1 MRKRKAYPGSL
12 YDFYGVEQW
21 LNLLAKENLYLEDF
35 SSFGHLGIFQRGE
48 PKRVRYHV
56 EPDLSQYRDREDEYN
71 LSEEWELVCKVS
83 GVCLVYATEDP
94 WAAKPAKW
102 KIEDKYLR
110 KKQRSLWLNF
120 VLWVVTIGLA
130 GWRIAIDFFPDRNIY
145 YMDWLQLLPLV
156 FFSSV
161 LLALAEVGK
170 GLPQLYDIWVW
181 RRSFLMGE
189 EVEQHSVMAIFRW
202 GEQWILPSILAVA
215 MLSVVF
221 LSGGST
227 RHLRPL
233 DQYDDPLP
241 LVTLDVTEDVIHYA
255 PKPYGPDIDVSVKH
269 RLLIP
274 DDIHISSSGL
284 YENPGDVHAW
294 MDYGFP
300 GNADA
305 EMHFEYYR
313 LWTETMAVKLAEDE
327 AKHAAEYSTC
337 HKVTHN
343 QFDDLWICEVPMWMG
358 HAESQRIIAREGDVV
373 IRLGYYG
380 NEVLG
385 EHLEEIYRIVM
396 DYRNN

>member
-1 MRKRKAYPGSL
+1 
-12 YDFYGVEQW
+12 
-21 LNLLAKENLYLEDF
+21 
-35 SSFGHLGIFQRGE
+35 
-48 PKRVRYHV
+48 VRYHL
-56 EPDLSQYRDREDEYN
+56 EPDLSQYRDLNDDYS
-71 LSEEWELVCKVS
+71 LSEEWELVCKVA

-102 KIEDKYLR
+102 KLADKYLR

-130 GWRIAIDFFPDRNIY
+130 GWRIAIDFFPDRNVC

-202 GEQWILPSILAVA
+202 GEQWILPSVVA
-215 MLSVVF
+215 AALIALLF
-221 LSGGST
+221 TSGGTT
-227 RHLRPL
+227 RYLSPL

-255 PKPYGPDIDVSVKH
+255 PEPYGPDIDVSVKH

-274 DDIHISSSGL
+274 DDILISSTGL
-284 YENPGDVHAW
+284 YKNPGDVEAW
-294 MDYGFP
+294 VEYGFP
-300 GNADA
+300 ENADA
-305 EMHFEYYR
+305 EMRFEYYR
-313 LWTETMAVKLAEDE
+313 LRTERMATKLAADE
-327 AKHAAEYSTC
+327 AERESEYSAC
-337 HKVTHN
+337 HKMTHD
-343 QFDDLWICEVPMWMG
+343 QFDDLWLCEVPMWMG
-358 HAESQRIIAREGDVV
+358 HAQSQRIIAREGDVV
-373 IRLGYYG
+373 IQIAYYG
-380 NEVLG
+380 NEVLE

-396 DYRNN
+396 DYRNS